1 MEWIPKTLD
10 NLDSAA
16 HALYQSLAGYYR
28 WVFLRLMFTVVAVT
42 AMTLSPTIRLLA
54 IAAVVT
60 YVFIE
65 TIDRLVTRRKQSRV
79 AQAQG

>member
-16 HALYQSLAGYYR
+16 LALYQSLAGYYH
-28 WVFLRLMFTVVAVT
+28 WVFLRLALTVVAVT
-42 AMTLSPTIRLLA
+42 AITISPSIRLFA

-65 TIDRLVTRRKQSRV
+65 SIDWLISRRKQSRV
-79 AQAQG
+79 IRVQG

>member
-16 HALYQSLAGYYR
+16 LALYQSLAGYYR
-28 WVFLRLMFTVVAVT
+28 WVFLRLALTVVAVT
-42 AMTLSPTIRLLA
+42 AITISPSIRLFA

-65 TIDRLVTRRKQSRV
+65 SIDWLISRRKQSRV
-79 AQAQG
+79 IRVQG